1 MQRILVIIGNLRLFQ
16 AKAFDFVQSDP
27 AHNKEDGVTD
37 YECIQ
42 EARMIDEGGGQLS
55 GQCSSRVDFHMLVY
69 DFFHLFNSSFL
80 SMF

>member
-1 MQRILVIIGNLRLFQ
+1 MQRFLVIIGNFRLFQ
-16 AKAFDFVQSDP
+16 AKAFDFVQSDSR
-27 AHNKEDGVTD
+27 HSKDDGVTD

-42 EARMIDEGGGQLS
+42 EARLIDEGGQLS